1 MIVLGILGSPRT
13 NGISAKLLKQA
24 LDGALSRGADVKK
37 IELIN
42 CDIRYCKGCGIC
54 YQTNPELQVGKCPLK
69 DDMPSLLSQ
78 YASADGYIYASPVYD
93 MFVTAL
99 MKTFIERK
107 ISLTYRPKDAIGKL
121 PESRIP
127 AHFLKKASII
137 LTANSPDEYR
147 EVMAD
152 PCFDAI
158 NGQLMMEMVD
168 TIDQFYVGGVDSMT
182 QDRMQSKLDE
192 AFQIGLR
199 LVDAIQEARA

>member
-1 MIVLGILGSPRT
+1 MLILGILGSPRT
-13 NGISAKLLKQA
+13 KGLSAQLLQQA
-24 LDGALSRGADVKK
+24 LAGAASRGAEIKT

-42 CDIRYCKGCGIC
+42 CAIGYCKGCGVC
-54 YQTNPELQVGKCPLK
+54 YQTNPELRVGTCPLK
-69 DDMPSLLSQ
+69 DDMPSVLGQ
-78 YASADGYIYASPVYD
+78 YAAADGYVYATPVYD

-99 MKTFIERK
+99 MKTFMERK
-107 ISLTYRPKDAIGKL
+107 IALTYRPKDAIGKL

-137 LTANSPDEYR
+137 LTANSPDEYQ
-147 EVMAD
+147 EVMGA

-168 TIDQFYVGGVDSMT
+168 TVDQLYVGGVDCMT
-182 QDRMQSKLDE
+182 KDRMQEKLDE

-199 LVDAIQEARA
+199 LADAIRQARG

>member
-1 MIVLGILGSPRT
+1 MLVLGILGSPRGKGT
-13 NGISAKLLKQA
+13 CAKLLNRA
-24 LDGALSRGADVKK
+24 LEAAASRGADVKK

-42 CDIRYCKGCGIC
+42 CNIRYCKGCGVC
-54 YQTNPELQVGKCPLK
+54 YQTNPELRVGKCPLQ
-69 DDMPSLLSQ
+69 DDMSSILDQ
-78 YASADGYIYASPVYD
+78 YASADGYIYATPVYD
-93 MFVTAL
+93 MFVTAI
-99 MKTFIERK
+99 MKTFMERK
-107 ISLTYRPKDAIGKL
+107 ISLTYRPKDATGKL

-168 TIDQFYVGGVDSMT
+168 TIDQFYVGGVDCMA
-182 QDRMQSKLDE
+182 QDRMQSKLEE

-199 LVDAIQEARA
+199 LVAAIRQSRA